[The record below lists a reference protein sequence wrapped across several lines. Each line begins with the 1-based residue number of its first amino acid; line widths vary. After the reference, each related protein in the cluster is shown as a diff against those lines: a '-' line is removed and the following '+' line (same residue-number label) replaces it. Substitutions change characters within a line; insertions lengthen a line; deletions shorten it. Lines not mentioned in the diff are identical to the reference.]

1 MALYSRTKARRSLI
15 DTILF
20 RALSQAATI
29 LGYVV
34 LVRGMAPQDFGV
46 FNLLYTFIPAIS
58 TVASLGLEQTLRR
71 YQPEY
76 LGAGNAPA
84 AGWLVRFVA
93 KTRITTNVVI
103 LGLILLSWNVA
114 APILKLQDHRFD
126 FIFFC
131 PLIVLFFQARVL
143 QLSLA
148 AHMLHRFSVG
158 MLALLSIGK
167 LLGYAG
173 FVWFDTLTLR
183 KAVLVDT
190 IAHAVAFGF
199 VFLAYRRHC
208 LPAARATPYSPPRE
222 ERTRLLR
229 YGFFNNFN
237 DAGVF
242 VLSTK
247 SDNFFIAA
255 LMDTV
260 AVGVYSFY
268 GRLTQMFETLQPAK
282 LFDNVVQPLFFNVP
296 PTDADAKL
304 PRYFSLLLNSNLLWQ
319 WPILAY
325 GFAYHAEIVTMV
337 FGGRFVE
344 YSWLLPMI
352 MSFHTINVVDTPV
365 RLVAQYEEKAAII
378 LLSKVIGIY
387 NVLALLVLLPF
398 AGLYGAV
405 FASGSAQT
413 LKVTWIWWH
422 VRHRARW
429 SNWGAAL
436 GFGAVVWGGAV
447 VICYA
452 LKGVIGPSAILNLAA
467 GAITCA
473 IAWLVF
479 VRTPA
484 ISSSDRAILRSV
496 VRGRESRLLTWC
508 GLLGTRPALR
518 SDM

>member
-1 MALYSRTKARRSLI
+1 MALYSRAKARRSLI
-15 DTILF
+15 DTIQF

-29 LGYVV
+29 LGYII

-93 KTRITTNVVI
+93 RTRLTTNFVI
-103 LGLILLSWNVA
+103 LGLILLAWNVA
-114 APILKLQDHRFD
+114 APILKLEDHRFEF
-126 FIFFC
+126 FIFC
-131 PLIVLFFQARVL
+131 PLIVLFFQARIL

-158 MLALLSIGK
+158 MLAILSIAK
-167 LLGYAG
+167 LTGYAG
-173 FVWFDTLTLR
+173 FVWLDTLTLQ
-183 KAVLVDT
+183 KAIFVDT
-190 IAHAVAFGF
+190 IAHAVAYGF
-199 VFLAYRRHC
+199 VLLAYRRHC

-222 ERTRLLR
+222 ERRRLLR

-260 AVGVYSFY
+260 SVGIYSFY
-268 GRLTQMFETLQPAK
+268 GRLTQMSETLQPVK
-282 LFDNVVQPLFFNVP
+282 LFDNVVQPLFFTVP
-296 PTDADAKL
+296 PGEADARL

-319 WPILAY
+319 WPILAF
-325 GFAYHAEIVTMV
+325 GFTYHAEIVTVV

-344 YSWLLPMI
+344 HSWLLPMI
-352 MSFHTINVVDTPV
+352 MGFHTINVVDTPV

-378 LLSKVIGIY
+378 LLSKVVGIY
-387 NVLALLVLLPF
+387 NVLALLVLLPL
-398 AGLYGAV
+398 AGLYGAA

-413 LKVTWIWWH
+413 LKVAWVWWH
-422 VRHRARW
+422 VRRRARW

-436 GFGAVVWGGAV
+436 GFGAIVWGGTV

-452 LKGVIGPSAILNLAA
+452 LKGVIGPSAILNLAT
-467 GAITCA
+467 GAVLCVV
-473 IAWLVF
+473 AWLVF

-484 ISSSDRAILRSV
+484 ISSSDRAILASV
-496 VRGRESRLLTWC
+496 VRGRESRLLTMC
-508 GLLGTRPALR
+508 GLLGARPAAEPGV
-518 SDM
+518 